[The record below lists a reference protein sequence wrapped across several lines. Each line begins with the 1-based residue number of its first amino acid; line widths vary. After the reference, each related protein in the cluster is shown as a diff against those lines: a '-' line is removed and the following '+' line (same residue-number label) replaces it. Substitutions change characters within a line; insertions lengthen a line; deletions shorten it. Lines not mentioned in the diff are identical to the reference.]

1 MFKYDDTLKIINQ
14 TELKNYS
21 DQIHDH
27 FFSLSS
33 NDRNLRF
40 CYPITDHAL
49 NEYIDDMINK
59 EKDADY
65 LLIIIDNILI
75 GFAQLC
81 YYNENTAELALSVI
95 EEYRGLKIGKL
106 IFEWWVELAK
116 EKNKVIFIS
125 CKSSNKQVTSMMR
138 KNGFKIT
145 FEDSEAIGRLYK

>member
-1 MFKYDDTLKIINQ
+1 MII
-14 TELKNYS
+14 
-21 DQIHDH
+21 
-27 FFSLSS
+27 FFSLSQ

-65 LLIIIDNILI
+65 ILIIIDNILI

-106 IFEWWVELAK
+106 IFEWGVELAK

-125 CKSSNKQVTSMMR
+125 CK
-138 KNGFKIT
+138 
-145 FEDSEAIGRLYK
+145 

>member
-1 MFKYDDTLKIINQ
+1 MKTIDDNAMKIINQ

-21 DQIHDH
+21 DQIRNH
-27 FFSLSS
+27 FFSLSL

-75 GFAQLC
+75 GFAQIC

-106 IFEWWVELAK
+106 IFEWGMKLAK

-125 CKSSNKQVTSMMR
+125 CKSSNKPVTSMMR

-145 FEDSEAIGRLYK
+145 FEDSEAIGRL

>member
-1 MFKYDDTLKIINQ
+1 MFQSDDTIMVINQ
-14 TELKNYS
+14 TELKKYY
-21 DQIHDH
+21 DQIHNH

-49 NEYIDDMINK
+49 NEYVDDVINK

-81 YYNENTAELALSVI
+81 YYNENTAELALSV
-95 EEYRGLKIGKL
+95 
-106 IFEWWVELAK
+106 
-116 EKNKVIFIS
+116 
-125 CKSSNKQVTSMMR
+125 
-138 KNGFKIT
+138 
-145 FEDSEAIGRLYK
+145 